1 MAVDGSRS
9 PGDVDRSRGRPAL
22 GILRTVVGVT
32 VFGAGTMGTAMAM
45 HLARTGHATTLWAS
59 PFDAGVLPALRD
71 ERRHPALP
79 EHLPDSVRVMGP
91 DELSTAGR
99 GADVAVM
106 GAHSAGARPLA
117 RMVMEGCGP
126 LPTVVAVAKGLE
138 AASGKR
144 MSEVYAEEVRH
155 QRVVAIGGPCLAPE
169 LAQGLPTAAVF
180 ASVEVRTATEA
191 AAAFRS
197 ASFHVAVT
205 ADLIGMEYCAVLK
218 NIAAIGIGILDGLV
232 RGTAF
237 EYRNAKAALFTQAI
251 HELGRVVVALGGEEG
266 TVTGLAGIGDT
277 LVTAI
282 GGRNR
287 LFGEMLG
294 QGVRP
299 EDALEDLRARGMT
312 VEGWDAALGVRHL
325 LDGTDL
331 DLPYFAQVQRILF
344 DGAPAASMLECL
356 SWGEDA

>member
-1 MAVDGSRS
+1 
-9 PGDVDRSRGRPAL
+9 
-22 GILRTVVGVT
+22 
-32 VFGAGTMGTAMAM
+32 
-45 HLARTGHATTLWAS
+45 
-59 PFDAGVLPALRD
+59 
-71 ERRHPALP
+71 
-79 EHLPDSVRVMGP
+79 
-91 DELSTAGR
+91 
-99 GADVAVM
+99 
-106 GAHSAGARPLA
+106 
-117 RMVMEGCGP
+117 MVMEGCGS

-138 AASGKR
+138 ADSGKR
-144 MSEVYAEEVRH
+144 MSEVYTEEVRH
-155 QRVVAIGGPCLAPE
+155 DRVVAVGGPCLAPE

-180 ASVEVRTATEA
+180 GSVAVATAEEA

-205 ADLIGMEYCAVLK
+205 GDLIGMEYCAVLK

-232 RGTAF
+232 RGTAL

-251 HELGRVVVALGGEEG
+251 RELGRAVVALGGEED

-277 LVTAI
+277 LVTSI

-294 QGVRP
+294 EGVRP

-325 LDGTDL
+325 LEGIEL
-331 DLPYFAQVQRILF
+331 DLPYFEQVQRILF
-344 DGAPAASMLECL
+344 EGAPPSSMLECL